1 MWTFLGV
8 ATFTYVY
15 KKCDELLSAPRIEL
29 IAAGLFCC
37 TLGLVLSLLRYRG
50 HLGSQKKGDSK
61 GVMSRLL
68 NKNGPKHQ
76 GGRGPLRARKSK
88 GDNHQLGSATETDG
102 ATGAVWPCSDPE
114 VIIVGS
120 GVLGSALAAVLSRDG
135 RKVAVIERDLKEP
148 DRIVGELLQPGGY
161 QALRDLGLGDAVEGL
176 DAHVVH
182 GYVVHDIESKAEVE
196 IPYPSNEDNQ
206 PQCGRAFHHGR
217 FIMGLRKIAMAES
230 NTRYIEGTV
239 TQLIEE
245 ENTVQ
250 GVQYRDKETGD
261 VKEIRAPLTV
271 VADGL
276 FSKFRKDLISGHVTV
291 SSHFVGCILKNSP
304 QFKANHAELVLA
316 NPSPVLIYQISSTE
330 TRVLV
335 DIRGEMPKN
344 LKEYML
350 EKICPQ
356 LPDHLKDP
364 FIFAVENDRLRTMP
378 ASFLPPSPVN
388 KKGVLLLGDA
398 YNMRHP
404 LTGGG
409 MSVVLNDVK
418 IWRDLLQDI
427 PDLYEHSEVLEA
439 KNKFYWSRKKSHSFV
454 VNVLAQALYELFAAT
469 DDSLYQLRRACFN
482 YFKLGGECVAGP
494 IGLLSVLSPRPMKLI
509 GHFFAVA
516 FYAVYFCFKME
527 PWLTKP
533 RAVVRSTAVLF
544 RACSVIFPLI
554 YSEMKYLVY

>member
-15 KKCDELLSAPRIEL
+15 KKCDEFLSVPRLEVLLTVL
-29 IAAGLFCC
+29 GCC
-37 TLGLVLSLLRYRG
+37 TIGLVLSLLRYRG
-50 HLGSQKKGDSK
+50 RTGSQKQGSPGIISRMFNFSGARDVGKAGVNGVRQRKAQNHLSSFTDS
-61 GVMSRLL
+61 
-68 NKNGPKHQ
+68 N
-76 GGRGPLRARKSK
+76 
-88 GDNHQLGSATETDG
+88 G
-102 ATGAVWPCSDPE
+102 ATVSSTSAGDGPD

-120 GVLGSALAAVLSRDG
+120 GVLGSAFATVLSRDG
-135 RKVAVIERDLKEP
+135 RRVAVIERDLKEP

-161 QALRDLGLGDAVEGL
+161 QALKDLGLGDAVEGL

-182 GYVVHDIESKAEVE
+182 GYIVHDIDSKAEVE
-196 IPYPSNEDNQ
+196 IPYPMNEEKQ
-206 PQCGRAFHHGR
+206 LHCGRAFHHGR
-217 FIMGLRKIAMAES
+217 FIMGLRKMAMAEP
-230 NTRYIEGTV
+230 TTQYIEGTV
-239 TQLIEE
+239 QKLIEE
-245 ENTVQ
+245 NDTVL
-250 GVQYRDKETGD
+250 GVQYKDKETGD
-261 VKEIRAPLTV
+261 VKELRAPLTV

-276 FSKFRKDLISGHVTV
+276 FSKFRKDLITGNVKV
-291 SSHFVGCILKNSP
+291 SSHFVGCILKDSP

-316 NPSPVLIYQISSTE
+316 NPSPILIYQISSNE

-350 EKICPQ
+350 ENILPQ
-356 LPDHLKDP
+356 LPGHLQTP
-364 FIFAVENDRLRTMP
+364 FHYAVENDRLRAMP

-418 IWRDLLQDI
+418 IWRELLQDL
-427 PDLYEHSEVLEA
+427 PDLSEHSQVLKA
-439 KNKFYWSRKKSHSFV
+439 KQQFYWSRKKSHSFV

-469 DDSLYQLRRACFN
+469 DDSLHQLRRACFN

-494 IGLLSVLSPRPMKLI
+494 IGLLSVLSPKPMLLI

-516 FYAVYFCFKME
+516 FYAVYFCFKSE

-533 RAVVRSTAVLF
+533 RALIRSSAILY